1 MPLVTEKLG
10 EVAGRAR
17 AAAAVLLGQ
26 RGVLRSLKLDHGEM
40 RVLLKRMARTEDP
53 QTRGEL
59 MRLVNAE
66 LLAHAE
72 AEEATLYR
80 ALTEHDMTEPL
91 ATLGKQ
97 EHQQMRWQLQHLQSL
112 PTDDAEWK
120 PQAERLARL
129 FQKHVDYEEGK
140 VFVLAQDVLETA
152 DFQRLQSEFEALKL
166 ASLRR
171 LTSELAGESSI

>member
-26 RGVLRSLKLDHGEM
+26 RGVLRTLKLEHGAM
-40 RVLLKRMARTEDP
+40 RVLLKRMARAEDP
-53 QTRGEL
+53 QLRDEL
-59 MRLVNAE
+59 LRLSSAE

-97 EHQQMRWQLQHLQSL
+97 EHLQMRWQLEHLQSV
-112 PTDDAEWK
+112 PTHSSEWQ
-120 PQAERLARL
+120 PQAQRLFRL
-129 FQKHVDYEEGK
+129 FQRHIDYEEGK
-140 VFVLAQDVLETA
+140 VFVLAQDVLEMA
-152 DFQRLQSEFEALKL
+152 DFQRLNSEFEALKL

-171 LTSELAGESSI
+171 LTSELAGAGSV